1 MSNDFC
7 VQQTKKQKGGRKKRW
22 MLFSIRNKIVVCF
35 LVPII
40 FMIVIGATAYQRAAD
55 GMSKKY
61 SESTQQTINMAVEY
75 VDMSCNFIEA
85 ETIKYAFDSEL
96 AKYFVGLYDS
106 NKVELMNLMNN
117 VKSNLMASQ
126 TANDFISDIHII
138 TKQGIHLLST
148 SGNGDGFFSEYK
160 EQYSDGTRRGIEKW
174 IDDHALLD
182 EKLGMKRRKYIMAY
196 QTLSQSGNACVV
208 IDVKRSALEKLI
220 SELDLGEGSIV
231 GFVTKNGNEII
242 CENLGN
248 DEKAILPEEESV
260 FYTQSFF
267 PTPDMED
274 KEVVMEVKFR
284 GGNYMFFYDRSEVSG
299 GAVCALVPMQI
310 ITGQAET
317 IKTITAG
324 LVVLACIVV
333 LVIGFLIVISIQR
346 NMKGMAKT
354 LEDVAEGNLTVRA
367 GAKSR
372 DEFRNLADSANDMI
386 VNTKKLVDKVGM
398 ATMQLEESAQKVE
411 QVSGDI
417 GCHSADITQA
427 INGISESMTQQT
439 ANVQECVAKTDCLSE
454 EMQGVSTVVEQVQKL
469 VTETEEMIGQ
479 GMGIVRNLGEKAEQT
494 TEITMRVAESI
505 ESLRRESENINSFI
519 GTITDISEQTNLL
532 SLNASIEAARAGEA
546 GRGFSVVA
554 EEIRKLADDS
564 AAAAGEIKK
573 NVEHITAQTLN
584 SVDSARG
591 AQTIVASQTE
601 AVEQVVGVFR
611 EIKGRMDKL
620 VDGLNAITTSTEKAD
635 AERVDTVRA
644 IRQISGS
651 IEETAGSAM
660 TVRDAVEKLMEQVA
674 ELNQTADS
682 LGENMDELKSEI
694 SVFKR

>member
-1 MSNDFC
+1 MRKDFG
-7 VQQTKKQKGGRKKRW
+7 VQPKQKGW
-22 MLFSIRNKIVVCF
+22 MLFSIRNKITICF

-40 FMIVIGATAYQRAAD
+40 FMIVIGVTAYQRAAD
-55 GMSKKY
+55 GMSNKY
-61 SESTQQTINMAVEY
+61 SESTQQTLNMAVEY
-75 VDMSCNFIEA
+75 VDMSCNFIES
-85 ETIKYAFDSEL
+85 ETIKYAFDSDL
-96 AKYFVGLYDS
+96 AKYFVGLYENDRIGM
-106 NKVELMNLMNN
+106 MNLMNS
-117 VKSNLMASQ
+117 VKSNIMASQ
-126 TANDFISDIHII
+126 TANNFISDIHII
-138 TKQGIHLLST
+138 TKPGVYMLST
-148 SGNGDGFFSEYK
+148 SGSSNYDGIFNEYK
-160 EQYSDGTRRGIEKW
+160 ELYTDGSRRGIEKW
-174 IDDHALLD
+174 IDDHTLLD
-182 EKLGMKRRKYIMAY
+182 ETLGMKRKNYIMAY

-208 IDVKRSALEKLI
+208 IDVKRSALEDFI
-220 SELDLGEGSIV
+220 GQLDLGTGSIV
-231 GFVTKNGNEII
+231 GFVTKNGSEIV
-242 CENLGN
+242 CENLENGT
-248 DEKAILPEEESV
+248 ESSLPEGESV
-260 FYTQSFF
+260 FFGQSFY
-267 PTPDMED
+267 PSSDVGELQGVQ
-274 KEVVMEVKFR
+274 KVKFR
-284 GGNYMFFYDRSEVSG
+284 GGSYMFFYDRSEVSG
-299 GAVCALVPMQI
+299 GTMCALVPMQV
-310 ITGQAET
+310 ITGQAEA

-333 LVIGFLIVISIQR
+333 LAIGFFIVISIQR

-417 GCHSADITQA
+417 GSHSADITQA

-454 EMQGVSTVVEQVQKL
+454 EMQGVSVVVEQVQKL

-479 GMGIVRNLGEKAEQT
+479 GMGIVRALGDKAEQT

-505 ESLRRESENINSFI
+505 ESLRKESENINSFI

-546 GRGFSVVA
+546 GRGFAVVA

-601 AVEQVVGVFR
+601 AVEQVVSVFR
-611 EIKGRMDKL
+611 EIKERMDKL

-635 AERVDTVRA
+635 AERVDTVTA

-651 IEETAGSAM
+651 IEGTADSAM
-660 TVRDAVEKLMEQVA
+660 TVRDAVEKLMEKVE

-682 LGENMDELKSEI
+682 LGANMDELKSEI

>member
-1 MSNDFC
+1 MRKDFG
-7 VQQTKKQKGGRKKRW
+7 VQPKQKGW
-22 MLFSIRNKIVVCF
+22 MLFSIRNKITICF

-40 FMIVIGATAYQRAAD
+40 FMIVIGVTAYQRAAD
-55 GMSKKY
+55 GMSSKY
-61 SESTQQTINMAVEY
+61 SESTQQTLNMAVEY
-75 VDMSCNFIEA
+75 VDMSCNFIES
-85 ETIKYAFDSEL
+85 ETIKYAFDSDL
-96 AKYFVGLYDS
+96 AKYFVGLYENDRIGM
-106 NKVELMNLMNN
+106 MNLMNS
-117 VKSNLMASQ
+117 VKSNIMASQ
-126 TANDFISDIHII
+126 TANNFISDIHII
-138 TKQGIHLLST
+138 TKPGIYMLST
-148 SGNGDGFFSEYK
+148 SGSSNYDGIFNEYK
-160 EQYSDGTRRGIEKW
+160 ELYTDGSKRGIEKW

-182 EKLGMKRRKYIMAY
+182 ETLGMKRKNYIMAY

-208 IDVKRSALEKLI
+208 IDVKRSALESFI
-220 SELDLGEGSIV
+220 SQLDLGTGSIV

-242 CENLGN
+242 CENLEDGT
-248 DEKAILPEEESV
+248 ESSLPEGESV
-260 FYTQSFF
+260 FFGQSFY
-267 PTPDMED
+267 PSSDEGELQGVT
-274 KEVVMEVKFR
+274 KVKFR

-299 GAVCALVPMQI
+299 GTVCALVPMQI

-333 LVIGFLIVISIQR
+333 LAIGFLIVISIQR

-367 GAKSR
+367 DAKSR

-417 GCHSADITQA
+417 SSHSTDITQA

-454 EMQGVSTVVEQVQKL
+454 EMQGVSIVVEQVQKL

-479 GMGIVRNLGEKAEQT
+479 GMGIVRALGDKAEQT
-494 TEITMRVAESI
+494 TEITMKVAESI
-505 ESLRRESENINSFI
+505 ESLRKESENINGFI

-546 GRGFSVVA
+546 GRGFAVVA

-601 AVEQVVGVFR
+601 AVEQVVSVFR

-635 AERVDTVRA
+635 AERVGTVTA

-651 IEETAGSAM
+651 IEETADSAM
-660 TVRDAVEKLMEQVA
+660 TVRDAVEKLMEKVE

-682 LGENMDELKSEI
+682 LGVNMDELKSEI

>member
-1 MSNDFC
+1 MRKDFG
-7 VQQTKKQKGGRKKRW
+7 VQPKQKGW
-22 MLFSIRNKIVVCF
+22 MLFSIRNKITICF

-40 FMIVIGATAYQRAAD
+40 FMIVIGVTAYQRAAD
-55 GMSKKY
+55 GMSNKY
-61 SESTQQTINMAVEY
+61 SESTQQTLNMAVEY
-75 VDMSCNFIEA
+75 VDMSCNFIES
-85 ETIKYAFDSEL
+85 ETIKYAFDSDL
-96 AKYFVGLYDS
+96 AKYFVGLYENDRIGM
-106 NKVELMNLMNN
+106 MNLMNS
-117 VKSNLMASQ
+117 VKSNIMASQ
-126 TANDFISDIHII
+126 TANNFISDIHII
-138 TKQGIHLLST
+138 TKPGVYMLST
-148 SGNGDGFFSEYK
+148 SGSSNYDGIFNEYK
-160 EQYSDGTRRGIEKW
+160 ELYTDGSRRGIEKW
-174 IDDHALLD
+174 IDDHTLLD
-182 EKLGMKRRKYIMAY
+182 ETLGMKRKNYIMAY

-208 IDVKRSALEKLI
+208 IDVKRSALEDFI
-220 SELDLGEGSIV
+220 GQLDLGTGSIV
-231 GFVTKNGNEII
+231 GFVTKNGSEIV
-242 CENLGN
+242 CENLENGT
-248 DEKAILPEEESV
+248 ESSLPEGESV
-260 FYTQSFF
+260 FFGQSFY
-267 PTPDMED
+267 PSSDVGELQGVQ
-274 KEVVMEVKFR
+274 KVKFR
-284 GGNYMFFYDRSEVSG
+284 GGSYMFFYDRSEVSG
-299 GAVCALVPMQI
+299 GTVCALVPMQV
-310 ITGQAET
+310 ITGQAEA
-317 IKTITAG
+317 IKAITAG

-333 LVIGFLIVISIQR
+333 LAIGFFIVISIQR

-417 GCHSADITQA
+417 GSHSADITQA

-454 EMQGVSTVVEQVQKL
+454 EMQGVSVVVEQVQKL

-479 GMGIVRNLGEKAEQT
+479 GMGIVRALGDKAEQT

-505 ESLRRESENINSFI
+505 ESLRKESENINSFI

-546 GRGFSVVA
+546 GRGFAVVA

-601 AVEQVVGVFR
+601 AVEQVVSVFR
-611 EIKGRMDKL
+611 EIKERMDKL

-635 AERVDTVRA
+635 AERVDTVTA

-651 IEETAGSAM
+651 IEETADSAM
-660 TVRDAVEKLMEQVA
+660 TVRDAVEKLMEKVE
-674 ELNQTADS
+674 ELNQTADF

>member
-1 MSNDFC
+1 MRKDFG
-7 VQQTKKQKGGRKKRW
+7 VQPKQKGW
-22 MLFSIRNKIVVCF
+22 MLFSIRNKITICF

-40 FMIVIGATAYQRAAD
+40 FMIVIGVTAYQRAAD
-55 GMSKKY
+55 GMSNKY
-61 SESTQQTINMAVEY
+61 SESTQQTLNMAVEY
-75 VDMSCNFIEA
+75 VDMSCNFIES
-85 ETIKYAFDSEL
+85 ETIKYAFDSDL
-96 AKYFVGLYDS
+96 AKYFVGLYENDRIGM
-106 NKVELMNLMNN
+106 MNLMNS
-117 VKSNLMASQ
+117 VKSNIMASQ
-126 TANDFISDIHII
+126 TANNFISDIHII
-138 TKQGIHLLST
+138 TKPGVYMLST
-148 SGNGDGFFSEYK
+148 SGSSNYDGIFNEYK
-160 EQYSDGTRRGIEKW
+160 ELYTDGSRRGIEKW
-174 IDDHALLD
+174 IDDHTLLD
-182 EKLGMKRRKYIMAY
+182 ETLGMKRKNYIMAY

-208 IDVKRSALEKLI
+208 IDVKRSALEDFI
-220 SELDLGEGSIV
+220 GQLDLGTGSIV
-231 GFVTKNGNEII
+231 GFVTKNGSEIV
-242 CENLGN
+242 CENLENGT
-248 DEKAILPEEESV
+248 ESSLPEGESV
-260 FYTQSFF
+260 FFGQSFY
-267 PTPDMED
+267 PSSDVGELQGVQ
-274 KEVVMEVKFR
+274 KVKFR
-284 GGNYMFFYDRSEVSG
+284 GGSYMFFYDRSEVSG
-299 GAVCALVPMQI
+299 GTVCALVPMQV
-310 ITGQAET
+310 ITGQAEA
-317 IKTITAG
+317 IKAITAG

-333 LVIGFLIVISIQR
+333 LAIGFFIVISIQR

-417 GCHSADITQA
+417 GSHSADITQA

-454 EMQGVSTVVEQVQKL
+454 EMQGVSVVVEQVQKL

-479 GMGIVRNLGEKAEQT
+479 GMGIVRALGDKAEQT

-505 ESLRRESENINSFI
+505 ESLRKESENINSFI

-546 GRGFSVVA
+546 GRGFAVVA

-601 AVEQVVGVFR
+601 AVEQVVSVFR
-611 EIKGRMDKL
+611 EIKERMDKL

-635 AERVDTVRA
+635 VERVDTVTA

-651 IEETAGSAM
+651 IEETADSAM
-660 TVRDAVEKLMEQVA
+660 TVRDAVEKLMEKVE

-682 LGENMDELKSEI
+682 LGANMDELKSEI

>member
-1 MSNDFC
+1 MRKDSG
-7 VQQTKKQKGGRKKRW
+7 VQPRQKGW
-22 MLFSIRNKIVVCF
+22 MLFSIRNKITICF

-40 FMIVIGATAYQRAAD
+40 FMIVIGVTAYQRAAD
-55 GMSKKY
+55 GMSSKY
-61 SESTQQTINMAVEY
+61 SESTQQTLNMAVEY

-85 ETIKYAFDSEL
+85 ETIKYAFDSDL
-96 AKYFVGLYDS
+96 AKYFVGLYENDRIGM
-106 NKVELMNLMNN
+106 MNLMNS
-117 VKSNLMASQ
+117 VKSNIMASQ
-126 TANDFISDIHII
+126 TANNFISDIHII
-138 TKQGIHLLST
+138 TKPGIYMLST
-148 SGNGDGFFSEYK
+148 SGSSNYDGIFDKYK
-160 EQYSDGTRRGIEKW
+160 ELYTDGSRRGVEKW
-174 IDDHALLD
+174 IDDHSLLD
-182 EKLGMKRRKYIMAY
+182 ETLGMKRKNYIMAY

-208 IDVKRSALEKLI
+208 IDVKRSALEDFI
-220 SELDLGEGSIV
+220 SQLDLGTGSVV
-231 GFVTKNGNEII
+231 GFVTKNGSEII
-242 CENLGN
+242 CENLEDGT
-248 DEKAILPEEESV
+248 ESSFPEGESV
-260 FYTQSFF
+260 FFGQSFY
-267 PTPDMED
+267 PSSDEG
-274 KEVVMEVKFR
+274 ELQGVARVKFR
-284 GGNYMFFYDRSEVSG
+284 GGSYMFFYDRSEVSG
-299 GAVCALVPMQI
+299 GTVCALVPMQI

-333 LVIGFLIVISIQR
+333 LAIGFLIVISIQR

-417 GCHSADITQA
+417 GSHSADITQA

-454 EMQGVSTVVEQVQKL
+454 EMQGVSVVVEQVQKL

-479 GMGIVRNLGEKAEQT
+479 GMGIVRALGDKAEQT

-546 GRGFSVVA
+546 GRGFAVVA

-601 AVEQVVGVFR
+601 AVEQVVSVFR
-611 EIKGRMDKL
+611 EIKERMDKL

-635 AERVDTVRA
+635 AERVGTVTA

-651 IEETAGSAM
+651 IEETADSAM
-660 TVRDAVEKLMEQVA
+660 TVRDAVEKLMEKVA